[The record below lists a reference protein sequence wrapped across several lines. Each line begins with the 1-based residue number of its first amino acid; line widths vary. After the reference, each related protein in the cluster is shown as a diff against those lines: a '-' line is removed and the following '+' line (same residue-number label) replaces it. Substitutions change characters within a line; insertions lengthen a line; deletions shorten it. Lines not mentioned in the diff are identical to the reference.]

1 MKLAQEELTQLR
13 AIQESNKKL
22 VNEFGIISISEES
35 LKKRKATALMAL
47 EQLKTAEQDLAKKLE
62 DKYGKGSVDIDSG
75 EFIPLP

>member
-75 EFIPLP
+75 EFIPL